1 MTKSV
6 RQVHRRHTLSEYD
19 YVDLTFLSGTIPQ
32 AVLNFMHHPFD
43 LLKLEVVRLIPRL
56 AKRCP
61 GTYAM
66 RYLGRSLNF
75 LTKMARL
82 TPQPKVIDIRPT
94 AFVSI
99 GLLYMAMRDEEMPQ
113 VTIMDIGFDS
123 MISGDQEQYYH
134 FVELKEKSD
143 LQSRIDDIFHL
154 ISENLRRNS
163 LYNAIPVGFRCELLG
178 CIANMVEALG
188 EQSMPY
194 IPDLVEDLFEYELDI
209 SLIKCLR
216 SITKSLPSVQLDIER
231 RLLNEVSFCLTGRRS
246 LEINLFSEQQ
256 GLNSRPNLKHLKS
269 IKELLTAIEFESTPS
284 PSSTIN
290 KTFMSSMSLSSMNP
304 VFRPKKRLQSEQ
316 FHVNSEFSQEKPDA
330 KSKKSVIIIN
340 TSEQSDAVHRLILS
354 LRTFRTIGA
363 SYLHSRKLDGDNN
376 ILLPFLQQVISQYLS
391 HPAIDVRYE
400 AAVTCCK
407 LLLSPVAKGK
417 PVESANKT
425 LLHFELTSDSASI
438 MEEILQRLL
447 KIGTSDPAPVVRLC
461 VIRGL
466 HERYYP
472 YLCQLNLISSLFLM
486 LEDEALAVRACALQ
500 LLGRLA
506 RLNPSLILPV
516 LRKLLIGL
524 IIELSCGA
532 GSSVGRETATRL
544 LVVFLQEEALHR
556 LVMPVVSSIINSL
569 PLSNVAP
576 RLVSIS
582 LEALGELATVAHSTI
597 KPWLQQLIPHIL
609 NNMLDQNSSK
619 QCISLST
626 MGKIAFGTGY
636 VITPYL
642 EYPHLLTQASDILP
656 TTKRAPWEL
665 RREVFR
671 LFGIL
676 GAIDPDR
683 LGSSSYKARG
693 GRVGG
698 GYFVDFE
705 DEDEY
710 LPSKQHAM
718 TVPSSPKR
726 GTNLSSSPSGMLT
739 RYVSPPMPDFRVPT
753 IDPNRRLADVAAYK
767 NSDNDAPAHLYMYEQ
782 YAMTSQPLSI
792 ISSRRRLIPSDGD
805 FYPTVAIAAL
815 MRILKDQSLS
825 NLHAMVMKA
834 VM

>member
-1 MTKSV
+1 
-6 RQVHRRHTLSEYD
+6 
-19 YVDLTFLSGTIPQ
+19 
-32 AVLNFMHHPFD
+32 MHHPFV

-75 LTKMARL
+75 LIEMARL
-82 TPQPKVIDIRPT
+82 TPQPKVVDIRPT
-94 AFVSI
+94 AFESM

-113 VTIMDIGFDS
+113 VTIMDICFDS
-123 MISGDQEQYYH
+123 ISDSSDKEQYYH
-134 FVELKEKSD
+134 FVDLKEKGD
-143 LQSRIDDIFHL
+143 LQTRIDDIFYL
-154 ISENLRRNS
+154 ITENLRSKN
-163 LYNAIPVGFRCELLG
+163 LHNAIPVGFRSELLG

-188 EQSMPY
+188 EQSAPY
-194 IPDLVEDLFEYELDI
+194 IPELVEDLFEYELDI

-216 SITKSLPSVQLDIER
+216 SITRSLPSEQLDIER
-231 RLLNEVSFCLTGRRS
+231 RLLNEVSFCLTGKRS
-246 LEINLFSEQQ
+246 LEMNLFSEQQ
-256 GLNSRPNLKHLKS
+256 GMNARPNLKHLKS
-269 IKELLTAIEFESTPS
+269 IKESLTAIEFESTQS

-290 KTFMSSMSLSSMNP
+290 KTFMSTMSLSSMNP
-304 VFRPKKRLQSEQ
+304 VFRPKKKLQSEQ
-316 FHVNSEFSQEKPDA
+316 FHVNSELLSQEKRDTNSL
-330 KSKKSVIIIN
+330 KSAVIIN
-340 TSEQSDAVHRLILS
+340 TSERPDTVHRLILS
-354 LRTFRTIGA
+354 LRTLRTIGA
-363 SYLHSRKLDGDNN
+363 SYLHSRKLDGDKN
-376 ILLPFLQQVISQYLS
+376 ILLPFLQRVISQYLN
-391 HPAIDVRYE
+391 HPTIDVRYE

-407 LLLSPVAKGK
+407 LLLSPVTQSKLIERGNK
-417 PVESANKT
+417 P
-425 LLHFELTSDSASI
+425 LLQFELTTDSASI
-438 MEEILQRLL
+438 MEDILQRLV

-466 HERYYP
+466 DERYYP

-506 RLNPSLILPV
+506 RLNPALIIPV
-516 LRKLLIGL
+516 LRKLLNGL

-582 LEALGELATVAHSTI
+582 LEALGELATVAHGTI

-642 EYPHLLTQASDILP
+642 EYPHLLTQASDVLP

-683 LGSSSYKARG
+683 LGSRSYKARG

-705 DEDEY
+705 DDDEY
-710 LPSKQHAM
+710 LLAKQHAM
-718 TVPSSPKR
+718 AVSSSPKR
-726 GTNLSSSPSGMLT
+726 GTNLSTSPSGLLM
-739 RYVSPPMPDFRVPT
+739 RNVSSSIPDFRAPA
-753 IDPNRRLADVAAYK
+753 IDSNRHLADVATYK
-767 NSDNDAPAHLYMYEQ
+767 NSDNDEPAHLYMYEQ
-782 YAMTSQPLSI
+782 YAMTSQPVSI
-792 ISSRRRLIPSDGD
+792 ISSRRRLIPSDDD
-805 FYPTVAIAAL
+805 FYPTG
-815 MRILKDQSLS
+815 MLKST
-825 NLHAMVMKA
+825 
-834 VM
+834 